1 MRNTAEVSQGLALVA
16 LEWFTL
22 CMTGS
27 TFDFENLKLAQLVT
41 QSCLLNL
48 VHELLLGLG
57 RRELPRWFRFLMT
70 KARRALGGRSRCAFI
85 QIHIS
90 LIFRLEA
97 A

>member
-16 LEWFTL
+16 LESFTL

-27 TFDFENLKLAQLVT
+27 TFENLKLAQLVT

-57 RRELPRWFRFLMT
+57 KRERPRWFRFLMT
-70 KARRALGGRSRCAFI
+70 KARQTLGGRFRCAFRRD
-85 QIHIS
+85 
-90 LIFRLEA
+90 L
-97 A
+97 

>member
-16 LEWFTL
+16 LESFTL
-22 CMTGS
+22 CITGS
-27 TFDFENLKLAQLVT
+27 IFAFENLNVT

-70 KARRALGGRSRCAFI
+70 KARQALGERSRCAFI